1 MCELR
6 ENIRDRVGQKPRG
19 KLSKDINLLI
29 LELDLSGTMPATPS
43 LGKPWTRLPI

>member
-1 MCELR
+1 VCELR
-6 ENIRDRVGQKPRG
+6 ENIQDRVAQKLPG

-43 LGKPWTRLPI
+43 LGKRWTRLLI